1 MCVCVCVCVCVF
13 IHVCLCVCAPV
24 PYSPLREVHLSGC
37 VVGKALVLCFLFM
50 VLLGC
55 VLYVMAWLMRKHKG
69 HRERCCVAQGK
80 HPNVVRAL
88 VHPRLSLSYLLP
100 LIQKPAL

>member
-1 MCVCVCVCVCVF
+1 MHACVF
-13 IHVCLCVCAPV
+13 MHMRLRVCSPV
-24 PYSPLREVHLSGC
+24 PYGPLREGHLSGC

-55 VLYVMAWLMRKHKG
+55 VLYVMAWLMKKHKG

-80 HPNVVRAL
+80 HPNVVRGPI
-88 VHPRLSLSYLLP
+88 HPQSSPGLSTHSITTYFTL
-100 LIQKPAL
+100 